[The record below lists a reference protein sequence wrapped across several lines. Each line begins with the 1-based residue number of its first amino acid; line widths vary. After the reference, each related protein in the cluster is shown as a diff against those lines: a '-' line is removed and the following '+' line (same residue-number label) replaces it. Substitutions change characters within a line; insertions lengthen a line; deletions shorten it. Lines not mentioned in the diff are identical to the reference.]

1 MLLVVD
7 IGNTNITLGIFNKE
21 YLIDTLRLTSD
32 KNFTEK
38 EYETLLKSL
47 CEKYN
52 ISSCVIGS
60 VFEELNLT
68 IKQAVDNVF
77 NINSLLISKHSK
89 FGIDILLK
97 NPETVGI
104 DRIANAV
111 YAKENY
117 QLPAIIVDIGTAIT
131 FDVVSKDKIF
141 LGGAI
146 MPGINMQ
153 LDALS
158 KNTSK
163 LPKIEPK
170 FSEKAIGNSTENA
183 ILSGVMRGI
192 ACAVEGLIKQCEI
205 ELSNK
210 VTIIATGGQCELVA
224 EYLSRKFDFVDKAIT
239 LKGLKIFYE
248 LNKKLN

>member
-1 MLLVVD
+1 
-7 IGNTNITLGIFNKE
+7 
-21 YLIDTLRLTSD
+21 
-32 KNFTEK
+32 
-38 EYETLLKSL
+38 L

-52 ISSCVIGS
+52 IKSCVIGS

-68 IKQAVDNVF
+68 IKQAIDNVF
-77 NINSLLISKHSK
+77 NINSILITKNSK
-89 FGIDILLK
+89 FGIDFLLK
-97 NPETVGI
+97 NSETAGI

-117 QLPAIIVDIGTAIT
+117 KLPAIIVDIGTAIT

-153 LDALS
+153 LDALF

-163 LPKIEPK
+163 LPQVEPK
-170 FSEKAIGNSTENA
+170 FSEKAIGNSTEDA

-210 VTIIATGGQCELVA
+210 VTIIATGGQCELIA
-224 EYLSRKFDFVDKAIT
+224 KYLSRKFDFVDKAIT

-248 LNKKLN
+248 LNKILD

>member
-7 IGNTNITLGIFNKE
+7 IGNTNITLGIFNDE
-21 YLIDTLRLTSD
+21 CLIDTLRLISD
-32 KNFTEK
+32 ENFTIK
-38 EYETLLKSL
+38 EYEMLLKSL

-52 ISSCVIGS
+52 IKSCVIGS

-68 IKQAVDNVF
+68 IKQAIDNVF
-77 NINSLLISKHSK
+77 NINSILITKNSK
-89 FGIDILLK
+89 FGIDFLLK
-97 NPETVGI
+97 NSETAGI

-117 QLPAIIVDIGTAIT
+117 KLPAIIVDIGTAIT
-131 FDVVSKDKIF
+131 LDVVSKDKIF

-153 LDALS
+153 LDALF

-163 LPKIEPK
+163 LPQVEPK
-170 FSEKAIGNSTENA
+170 FSEKAIGNSTEDA

-210 VTIIATGGQCELVA
+210 TTIIATGGQCELIA
-224 EYLSRKFDFVDKAIT
+224 KYLSRKFDFVDKAIT

-248 LNKKLN
+248 LNKILD